1 MKSRMLHLAG
11 LLFCM
16 AVFSSCTVHHPDL
29 QTLES
34 FGDGHMQ
41 SLTFDLPNYDSTT
54 LEPNLSIEVSNEEIT
69 SYSYSNDGRQ
79 VNLSLY
85 SLENLNG
92 KKVSLSLYPAKYDDT
107 FLFLK
112 YFNRQV
118 VTVTVE
124 SSDPYMEFEIE
135 QNGTIGTVSPF
146 TQIHISPYSVTL
158 QGAGAFPQKEGV
170 ELFDVEGICYNTNRV
185 SYSTTNVDTQ
195 DQTFAYIGEF
205 EERTDPKQI
214 RKLKMG
220 GKTYFIQP
228 A

>member
-1 MKSRMLHLAG
+1 
-11 LLFCM
+11 
-16 AVFSSCTVHHPDL
+16 
-29 QTLES
+29 
-34 FGDGHMQ
+34 
-41 SLTFDLPNYDSTT
+41 
-54 LEPNLSIEVSNEEIT
+54 
-69 SYSYSNDGRQ
+69 
-79 VNLSLY
+79 
-85 SLENLNG
+85 
-92 KKVSLSLYPAKYDDT
+92 
-107 FLFLK
+107 
-112 YFNRQV
+112 
-118 VTVTVE
+118 
-124 SSDPYMEFEIE
+124 MEFEIE

-146 TQIHISPYSVTL
+146 TQIHISPYAVTL